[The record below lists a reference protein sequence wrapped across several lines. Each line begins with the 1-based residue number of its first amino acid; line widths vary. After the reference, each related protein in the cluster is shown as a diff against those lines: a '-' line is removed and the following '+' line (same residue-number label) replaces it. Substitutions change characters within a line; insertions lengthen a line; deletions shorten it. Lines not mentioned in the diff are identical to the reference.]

1 MTTQQPTI
9 LVVDDTPQNIK
20 VLDAVLAPR
29 GYRVI
34 AAASGA
40 EALNKVGDERPD
52 LILLDLVMPGLDGH
66 AVCRRLREDPETRAL
81 PVIMITA
88 SGDQEK
94 VRALEAGADDFVA
107 KPFNQAE
114 LLARVRSLL
123 RIKAYQDTVEAQ
135 AAQLTDW
142 NRTLEARVQEQV
154 EQMERLGRL
163 RRFFSPHLADLI
175 ARDESVLKSHRREIS
190 VVFCNLRDFTA
201 FAEAAEPEDVMR
213 ILGEYYAVLGEIISG
228 FEGTVEHFAGDGVM
242 VFFNDPLPCPD
253 HPGRAVRMALRMRAG
268 VDELVHG
275 WRKRGHTLDFAAGIA
290 VGYATLG
297 QIGFEGRFHYAAVGS
312 VAKLAARLCNAATPG
327 QLLLSQRAYAM
338 VEELADAE
346 LIGELALKGFRA
358 PVIAYNIL
366 GLKPGD
372 LSGTATRGA
381 DESGGHPDGLT
392 TREVE
397 VLRLVA
403 QGLTNAEVAGRL
415 ILSPLTINA
424 HVRSIYSKL
433 SVNTRSAATR
443 YAVDHGI
450 V

>member
-20 VLDAVLAPR
+20 VLDAVLSPR

-34 AAASGA
+34 AATSGA

-94 VRALEAGADDFVA
+94 VHALEAGADDFVA

-123 RIKAYQDTVEAQ
+123 RIKAYQDMVEAQ
-135 AAQLTDW
+135 AAQLADW

-154 EQMERLGRL
+154 KQMERLGRL

-175 ARDESVLKSHRREIS
+175 ARDESVLESHRREIT
-190 VVFCNLRDFTA
+190 VVFCDLRGFTSMS
-201 FAEAAEPEDVMR
+201 EAAEPEEVMR
-213 ILGEYYAVLGEIISG
+213 ILGEYFAVLGEIISS

-253 HPGRAVRMALRMRAG
+253 HPGRAVRMALRMREG
-268 VDELVHG
+268 VGELARS
-275 WRKRGHTLDFAAGIA
+275 WRKQGHKLAFGVGIA
-290 VGYATLG
+290 AGYATLG
-297 QIGFEGRFHYAAVGS
+297 QIGFEGRFHYAAIGG
-312 VAKLAARLCNAATPG
+312 VANLAARLCETATPG
-327 QLLLSQRAYAM
+327 QILLSQRAYAM
-338 VEELADAE
+338 VEELVEAE
-346 LIGELALKGFRA
+346 TIGELTLKGLLR
-358 PVIAYNIL
+358 PMTAYNIL
-366 GLKPGD
+366 GMKQ
-372 LSGTATRGA
+372 T
-381 DESGGHPDGLT
+381 
-392 TREVE
+392 
-397 VLRLVA
+397 
-403 QGLTNAEVAGRL
+403 
-415 ILSPLTINA
+415 
-424 HVRSIYSKL
+424 
-433 SVNTRSAATR
+433 
-443 YAVDHGI
+443 
-450 V
+450 